1 MKFMNKS
8 FDHYLKKFGILALD
22 IGCILIALSLAYFV
36 YPLNTMPMSNYLIIL
51 LLLALGYNFVNSQNR
66 NLFARGYLIE
76 LKEVIVYN
84 IYLLCGLVLIAFFW
98 KKLETT
104 SRLLTSYFFCFNIV
118 IMYLSRVLVKVLLRR
133 MYNDDPKKTKGILMV
148 VEKGQEALL
157 DTFRSGL
164 TYNVIGTLIV
174 DRDQVTGTV
183 DGNKISCTLDK
194 LVNTVVTY
202 QIDDVVFKLPGQG
215 QKALF
220 ELITDFEDMGAN
232 CHYALDVPTG
242 ARGNA
247 TMEMFGEM
255 FMATYT
261 LRTQSTWQLV
271 LKRVMDICGAVV
283 GLILC
288 GIISIFLIPAIK
300 LDSPGPAIFSQIRI
314 GKNGRRFKFYKF
326 RSMYVDAEERK
337 KELMKNNEMDGL
349 MFKMEDDPRITK
361 VGKFIRKTSLD
372 EFPQFWN
379 VLIGDMSLVGTRP
392 PTEDEFNKYNGHYK
406 RRLMMTPGITGLWQ
420 VSGRSSITDF
430 DEVVKL
436 DLEYIDNWSLLGDIK
451 ILFKTVISVIKR
463 DGAE

>member
-1 MKFMNKS
+1 MNKS

-22 IGCILIALSLAYFV
+22 ICCILIALSLAYFV

-174 DRDQVTGTV
+174 DQDQVTGTV
-183 DGNKISCTLDK
+183 DGNEISCTLDK

-451 ILFKTVISVIKR
+451 ILFKTVYSVIKR

>member
-1 MKFMNKS
+1 MNKS
-8 FDHYLKKFGILALD
+8 INHYLRKFGILALD
-22 IGCILIALSLAYFV
+22 IGCILTALSLAFLV
-36 YPLNTMPMSNYLIIL
+36 YSKSSMPMSNYVLIL
-51 LLLALGYNFVNSQNR
+51 LMLGVGYNFVNSHNR
-66 NLFARGYLIE
+66 YLFSRGYIE
-76 LKEVIVYN
+76 EFKEVIIYN
-84 IYLLCGLVLIAFFW
+84 IYLLCGLVVVAFFW
-98 KKLETT
+98 KKLDSM
-104 SRLLTSYFFCFNIV
+104 SRMITACFFGFDIV
-118 IMYLSRVLVKVLLRR
+118 IMYMSRVLVKNILRK
-133 MYNDDPKKTKGILMV
+133 MYSDDPKKTKGILMLL
-148 VEKGQEALL
+148 EKGQEAILQK
-157 DTFRSGL
+157 FNSGL
-164 TYNVIGTLIV
+164 TYNVVGTLIV
-174 DRDQVTGTV
+174 DNNQVSGTIN
-183 DGNKISCTLDK
+183 DNSISCNLNEV
-194 LVNTVVTY
+194 VNTVVPY
-202 QIDDVVFKLPGQG
+202 HIDDVVFKLPGQD
-215 QKALF
+215 QKTIF
-220 ELITDFEDMGAN
+220 ELITDFEDMGVN
-232 CHYALDVPTG
+232 CHYVLDITSSAQCN
-242 ARGNA
+242 AR
-247 TMEMFGEM
+247 MEMFGDM

-261 LRTQSTWQLV
+261 LRTQSTWQL
-271 LKRVMDICGAVV
+271 LMKRLMDICGAIV
-283 GLILC
+283 GLVLC
-288 GIISIFLIPAIK
+288 GIISIFLVPAIK

-326 RSMYVDAEERK
+326 RSMYIDAEERK

-451 ILFKTVISVIKR
+451 ILFKTVYSVIKR

>member
-1 MKFMNKS
+1 MNKS

-51 LLLALGYNFVNSQNR
+51 LLLAVGYNFVNSQNR

-271 LKRVMDICGAVV
+271 IKRVMDICGAVV

-379 VLIGDMSLVGTRP
+379 VLVGDMSLVGTRP

>member
-1 MKFMNKS
+1 
-8 FDHYLKKFGILALD
+8 
-22 IGCILIALSLAYFV
+22 
-36 YPLNTMPMSNYLIIL
+36 
-51 LLLALGYNFVNSQNR
+51 
-66 NLFARGYLIE
+66 
-76 LKEVIVYN
+76 
-84 IYLLCGLVLIAFFW
+84 
-98 KKLETT
+98 
-104 SRLLTSYFFCFNIV
+104 
-118 IMYLSRVLVKVLLRR
+118 
-133 MYNDDPKKTKGILMV
+133 MV

-174 DRDQVTGTV
+174 DQDQVTGTV
-183 DGNKISCTLDK
+183 DGNEISCTLDK

-271 LKRVMDICGAVV
+271 IKRVMDICGAVV

-326 RSMYVDAEERK
+326 RSMYIDAEERK
-337 KELMKNNEMDGL
+337 KELEKQNEMRGL
-349 MFKMEDDPRITK
+349 MFKMENDPRITK
-361 VGKFIRKTSLD
+361 VGKFIRKTSID
-372 EFPQFWN
+372 ELPQLWN
-379 VLIGDMSLVGTRP
+379 ILKGDMSIVGPRP
-392 PTEDEFNKYNGHYK
+392 ALPREVEQYGDYEKQRLYVTPCLSCYWQIAPHRNDLSFEEWMDLDVKYVK
-406 RRLMMTPGITGLWQ
+406 E
-420 VSGRSSITDF
+420 RSFWVDWKIIFKTF
-430 DEVVKL
+430 KVC
-436 DLEYIDNWSLLGDIK
+436 LLGH
-451 ILFKTVISVIKR
+451 
-463 DGAE
+463 GE

>member
-1 MKFMNKS
+1 
-8 FDHYLKKFGILALD
+8 
-22 IGCILIALSLAYFV
+22 
-36 YPLNTMPMSNYLIIL
+36 
-51 LLLALGYNFVNSQNR
+51 
-66 NLFARGYLIE
+66 
-76 LKEVIVYN
+76 
-84 IYLLCGLVLIAFFW
+84 
-98 KKLETT
+98 
-104 SRLLTSYFFCFNIV
+104 
-118 IMYLSRVLVKVLLRR
+118 
-133 MYNDDPKKTKGILMV
+133 MV

-164 TYNVIGTLIV
+164 TYNVIGILIV
-174 DRDQVTGTV
+174 DQDQVTGTV

-288 GIISIFLIPAIK
+288 GIISIFLVPAIK

-379 VLIGDMSLVGTRP
+379 VLVGDMSLVGTRP